1 MTFTLETMS
10 EGGTYSGLEH
20 HATKSMLERSS
31 TAEIETRM
39 GRKLSSAPAQ
49 LKQILYI
56 PDHNNNVTH
65 LPLYNV
71 AASYNK
77 TVGEWPV
84 GSSRFK
90 TSLSL
95 MQKPVGDGRDAEVT
109 YLVDF
114 FQGLPVTATVSKRT
128 LGHQNAEA
136 TLYVRNI

>member
-1 MTFTLETMS
+1 
-10 EGGTYSGLEH
+10 
-20 HATKSMLERSS
+20 MLQRSS
-31 TAEIETRM
+31 TIEIETRM

-49 LKQILYI
+49 LKQILYV

-71 AASYNK
+71 TEAYNK
-77 TVGEWPV
+77 TAGQWPI

-95 MQKPVGDGRDAEVT
+95 MQKPIGDGRDAEVT

-114 FQGLPVTATVSKRT
+114 FQGAAVTATVNKRT
-128 LGHQNAEA
+128 LGHANVEA
-136 TLYVRNI
+136 TLYV

>member
-1 MTFTLETMS
+1 MAQGVAFGSLEYRNTI
-10 EGGTYSGLEH
+10 
-20 HATKSMLERSS
+20 SMLERS
-31 TAEIETRM
+31 TTDIENRM

-71 AASYNK
+71 TASYNK
-77 TVGEWPV
+77 SVGEWPV

-95 MQKPVGDGRDAEVT
+95 MQKPIGDGRDDEVT

-114 FQGLPVTATVSKRT
+114 LQSFPVTATVTKRT
-128 LGHQNAEA
+128 LGRQNAEA
-136 TLYVRNI
+136 TLYVKSHSFNHSW